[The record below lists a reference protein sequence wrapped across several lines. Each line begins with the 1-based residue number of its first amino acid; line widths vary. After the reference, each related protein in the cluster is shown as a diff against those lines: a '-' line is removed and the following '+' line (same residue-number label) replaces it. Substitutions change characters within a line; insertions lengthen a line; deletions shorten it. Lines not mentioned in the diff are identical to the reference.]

1 MDFELTQEQ
10 KDRQRGFQLFSRT
23 EIAPY
28 ADAFDRQEYT
38 PPEVVQKLAAK
49 GYLGSIIPARWGGLG
64 LDMIAYGLLHEEV
77 GQACSSVR
85 SLITVHDMLAMA
97 VISFGDERQQQRWL
111 PKLATGAAVG
121 AFAVT
126 EPDVGS
132 DVKSVRTTATRRP
145 GGFLLDGEKKWI
157 TYGQVADVFLVLAQ
171 CNGKPTT
178 FIVERSRPGFAST
191 PIQGML
197 GQRASML
204 ASLTFDNCEIPE
216 ENLLGRVGFGMLSA
230 ASVALGLGR
239 YSVAWGAV
247 GIAQACVD
255 ACLSYT
261 DRRKQNGVYLRQHQL
276 IQAMM
281 TDMITNTKAARLLC
295 LRAGYLKDA
304 ADPREVMETF
314 VAKYFSS
321 RAAMKAALDA
331 VQIHG
336 AAGCS
341 SQHPVQRYLR
351 DAKILEIIE
360 GSNQIQQIT
369 IAGYGY
375 QEDFQKANQPAL
387 ANSPAPPQTGP
398 QTGGGRHG
406 TE

>member
-1 MDFELTQEQ
+1 MDFGLTQEQ
-10 KDRQRGFQLFSRT
+10 EAHRRSFRHFSRT
-23 EIAPY
+23 ELVPH
-28 ADAFDRQEYT
+28 ADAFDAQEQT
-38 PPEVVQKLAAK
+38 PPEVIRKLAAK
-49 GYLGSIIPARWGGLG
+49 GYLGSIIPPRWGGLG
-64 LDMIAYGLLHEEV
+64 LDMVTYGLLHEEV
-77 GQACSSVR
+77 GQACSSIR

-97 VISFGDERQQQRWL
+97 VLKFGSERQQQTWL
-111 PKLATGAAVG
+111 PQLATGAVVG

-132 DVKSVRTTATRRP
+132 DVKSVRTTATRHQ
-145 GGFLLDGEKKWI
+145 GGFLLSGEKKWI
-157 TYGQVADVFLVLAQ
+157 TYGQVADVFLVLGQ

-178 FIVERSRPGFAST
+178 FIVERDRPGLDCA
-191 PIQGML
+191 PIRGML

-204 ASLTFDNCEIPE
+204 ASLTFNGYELPE

-230 ASVALGLGR
+230 VSVALGLGR

-255 ACLSYT
+255 ACLDYT

-295 LRAGYLKDA
+295 LHAGRLKDA
-304 ADPREVMETF
+304 DDPREVMETF

-321 RAAMKAALDA
+321 RAAVKAALDA

-341 SQHPVQRYLR
+341 SQHSVQRYLR

-360 GSNQIQQIT
+360 GTNQIQQIT

-375 QEDFQKANQPAL
+375 QEHFQKASDSDNRAL
-387 ANSPAPPQTGP
+387 HQTEP
-398 QTGGGRHG
+398 RAGGRGYG